1 MAVNKARGRR
11 LVAARKAKDWT
22 QQELADRL
30 GVRRQALA
38 LWEAGGGIRDHR
50 MRALARLLELDP
62 ASLIDPSPANAM
74 PRRRPTEADLA
85 YLVARLDEVERRAK
99 VLESELAECKEGL
112 RPARAM
118 R

>member
-11 LVAARKAKDWT
+11 IAAARKAKGWSQDV
-22 QQELADRL
+22 LADQL

-50 MRALARLLELDP
+50 MRSLAQALDLDP
-62 ASLIDPSPANAM
+62 ASLVDPSPRNAM
-74 PRRRPTEADLA
+74 PTRRPTDADLA
-85 YLVARLDEVERRAK
+85 YLVARLDDHDRRLDA
-99 VLESELAECKEGL
+99 LEADLADRKEGL
-112 RPARAM
+112 RAARSM